1 MEPSLV
7 EGRGEV
13 DMGKGVP
20 NHYKFRFYFLYPY
33 LFTLLLLH

>member
-1 MEPSLV
+1 METSPV

-13 DMGKGVP
+13 EVGKGVP
-20 NHYKFRFYFLYPY
+20 NHYKSGFCFLYPY